1 MTPTLASALAAM
13 APGYSADT
21 HRKVAKAMEKDM
33 QAKHTEGPLTTA
45 HNFAPDYWEVRT
57 DEAQPTILARNIAR
71 EADARLYASAP
82 DLLAALDE
90 LLSLVEINHKAWEM
104 QTDGPSLQRA
114 RAAIAKAKGVRNG

>member
-1 MTPTLASALAAM
+1 
-13 APGYSADT
+13 
-21 HRKVAKAMEKDM
+21 MEKDM

-82 DLLAALDE
+82 DLLAALE
-90 LLSLVEINHKAWEM
+90 LLYKATM
-104 QTDGPSLQRA
+104 IDPYGGTASDMTAALNAA
-114 RAAIAKAKGVRNG
+114 RAAIAKARGQ